1 MKPQVIL
8 VLASWSSGSSAI
20 SGFLH
25 ANGAYMFPP
34 FITTT
39 DPKSPETYESEMF
52 RAILL
57 ETIQEETLEF
67 KMKTDLLKGRL
78 TTWFHEE
85 TVKARSQGTDIFAL
99 KHPLSALILRELCE
113 LVDPIFVVVT
123 RPLAR
128 IEETRVRR
136 NWHSI
141 HGRAGAEVIYKN
153 IYSFLQENN
162 KSYIAISFEDYL
174 NSEKQRRML
183 LEYCGI
189 DVSAEEA
196 QRNFEKSVNKRD

>member
-1 MKPQVIL
+1 MKPKVIL
-8 VLASWSSGSSAI
+8 VLASWSSGSSAV

-25 ANGAYMFPP
+25 TNGAYMFPP

-39 DPKSPETYESEMF
+39 DPKSPDTYESEMF

-67 KMKTDLLKGRL
+67 KMNTDLLKRRL
-78 TTWFHEE
+78 IDWIQTE
-85 TVKARSQGTDIFAL
+85 TEKAMYQNHHIFAL
-99 KHPLSALILRELCE
+99 KHPLSTLILEELCE

-123 RPLAR
+123 RPFSK

-136 NWHSI
+136 NWHQVL
-141 HGRAGAEVIYKN
+141 GRAGAEVVYRN

-162 KSYIAISFEDYL
+162 KSYFAISFEDYL
-174 NSEKQRRML
+174 TSERQRLML
-183 LEYCGI
+183 LEYCGF
-189 DVSAEEA
+189 DVTEEEA
-196 QRNFEKSVNKRD
+196 QRNFEKSVRNRS